1 MSTENNPQNAEPI
14 GTLHFTLATAGHVD
28 HGKTSVLRALTGMDP
43 DRLKEEKERQMTIDL
58 GFAHM
63 RVSKEDVQKSGA
75 LQSQRFEAGLGD
87 TLTGKSE
94 LVIGFVDV
102 PGHGKFLK
110 NMLAGVG
117 GMDMAL
123 IVVAADEGVM
133 PQTVQHV
140 KILTLLGVRECILV
154 INKIDLADED
164 QKELAI
170 TETEDFLE
178 RFGIKVLETVEFSC
192 ASDKTTAALKDAIVK
207 HVLSIPL
214 RDRKHDAS
222 GKLLPSFLSIDR
234 VFSKAGHGAVVTGT
248 LTKGI
253 IKVGDEIR
261 VQPGSIG
268 ARVRGLQ
275 TFNHKLERANP
286 GQRLAINLALKE
298 NKRIE
303 RGHAVVGDDTA
314 AVDTLIVQITDLGGL
329 EASNDVSGEGLKPQ
343 SVRFY
348 HGTAERY
355 AYLRWIQP
363 IDDLDEETTSAH
375 VSSDRS
381 NAIAEGNGGKGDKG
395 TNVSAERAGGK
406 SSKTQDP
413 ANHATNVSSASSAS
427 ASNTSPGDTST
438 NNTIASHA
446 RNANHANLRQPLVG
460 QLVLTEPL
468 IAGPG
473 EKYIIRYGDYG
484 IAGGEILMTT
494 RPRWLSRAMLKPLA
508 EKICR
513 GDLAAATLEL
523 INLAPQRSVGKDL
536 IDALLPDFERRD
548 IMVKLA
554 TEGQIEKVD
563 DRYITRDE
571 KQDLVDK
578 ILEALQKAEATGSR
592 DASVSQETLRVEIA
606 PLVDRAIFQAV
617 VKELLN
623 SNRIVKNEER
633 LALPSTAAGDA
644 VDSTVAAYASKIA
657 DVLVSNFCLEIEEI
671 AEQAGIDKKDVLE
684 GLVQLEKEGRA
695 ALINYEFASSSE
707 SVLKAH
713 EALVSMWNKHR
724 NINPGDFRE
733 AIGSSRKYAMALLA
747 YFDDKKIT
755 RRMPNGRVL
764 LKAPPKK
771 KEHT

>member
-1 MSTENNPQNAEPI
+1 MSTENNPQNTEPI

-63 RVSKEDVQKSGA
+63 RVSREDVQKSGA
-75 LQSQRFEAGLGD
+75 SQLQRFEDGLGD
-87 TLTGKSE
+87 ALTAKSE

-207 HVLSIPL
+207 HVLSMPL
-214 RDRKHDAS
+214 RDRKHDSS

-355 AYLRWIQP
+355 AFLRWIQP
-363 IDDLDEETTSAH
+363 IGDLDEDTTSAN

-381 NAIAEGNGGKGDKG
+381 DAIEDGNGGKGDKS
-395 TNVSAERAGGK
+395 TNVSGERTDGK
-406 SSKTQDP
+406 SSKTQDL
-413 ANHATNVSSASSAS
+413 ANHATNASLASNAS
-427 ASNTSPGDTST
+427 ASNASAG
-438 NNTIASHA
+438 NTIASHA

-494 RPRWLSRAMLKPLA
+494 RPRWLSRAMLKPLT

-548 IMVKLA
+548 IMAKLA

-592 DASVSQETLRVEIA
+592 DASISQETLRVEIA
-606 PLVDRAIFQAV
+606 PLVDRAIFQAI
-617 VKELLN
+617 VKELLT
-623 SNRIVKNEER
+623 SNRIIKNEER
-633 LALPSTAAGDA
+633 LALPSAAAAGDA
-644 VDSTVAAYASKIA
+644 VDGTVAAYASMVS
-657 DVLVSNFCLEIEEI
+657 DVLDSNFCLEIEDI

-707 SVLKAH
+707 SILKAH
-713 EALVSMWNKHR
+713 EALVSIWNKHR

-747 YFDDKKIT
+747 YFDDRKVT

-771 KEHT
+771 QEQS